1 MNAGEVYARLVVG
14 GGECSGDAGGVSNR
28 SSSSLKRS
36 IKGRGGGASV
46 MRSSRLRGGLLEGDE
61 VVVARL
67 RGGGLG
73 GSGIYSSTKG
83 DEIVVGGVV
92 VMFSERMRIVF
103 LQLGTVVFKP
113 FRRLIAVGC
122 F

>member
-1 MNAGEVYARLVVG
+1 M
-14 GGECSGDAGGVSNR
+14 
-28 SSSSLKRS
+28 
-36 IKGRGGGASV
+36 
-46 MRSSRLRGGLLEGDE
+46 EGDE

-73 GSGIYSSTKG
+73 GSGVYSSMKG

-92 VMFSERMRIVF
+92 VMFNERMRMV
-103 LQLGTVVFKP
+103 LQRLDTVAFKDI
-113 FRRLIAVGC
+113 RRLIAVGC